1 MKNPILIFQRLVQD
15 APEFGS
21 DEQQSISRVF
31 FDLEDE
37 TSTYSLSVDVREPVG
52 GTHQEGEVEVL
63 PLKGY
68 RGNFDRDAFEEAVKA
83 YYQSIVNSAGYGKHL
98 AKDKGFRSQG
108 DELAK
113 HWVVELAA
121 VSPTPK

>member
-1 MKNPILIFQRLVQD
+1 MKHLTLIFQKLVQD
-15 APEFGS
+15 AVEFGS

-37 TSTYSLSVDVREPVG
+37 TSTHSLYVDVREPVG

-63 PLKGY
+63 PLEGY
-68 RGNFDRDAFEEAVKA
+68 RGNFDQDAFKEAVKT
-83 YYQSIVNSAGYGKHL
+83 YYQGIVNSAGYGKHL

-113 HWVVELAA
+113 HWVVELAPM
-121 VSPTPK
+121 SPAPK